1 MYVIIAALLLATRQ
15 RVGGLQNARH
25 IGCELR

>member
-1 MYVIIAALLLATRQ
+1 MHVIVAALLFAAWQ
-15 RVGGLQNARH
+15 WVGRLQNARH